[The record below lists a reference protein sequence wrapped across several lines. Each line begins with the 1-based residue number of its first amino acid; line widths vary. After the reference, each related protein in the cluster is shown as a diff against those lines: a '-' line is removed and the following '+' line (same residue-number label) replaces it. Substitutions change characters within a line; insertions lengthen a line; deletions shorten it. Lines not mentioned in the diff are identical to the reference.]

1 MGAFDGSVT
10 VYSHCARDLAAS
22 TTSLSSNVCE
32 KTYSM
37 QMKDCT
43 DYIGRIT
50 GQSGGSYW
58 KKSYRFA
65 ESLLPASQSCVA
77 DTDWDF
83 FGSLQKIVGVPLPYF
98 RK

>member
-1 MGAFDGSVT
+1 MGSFDWMVT

-22 TTSLSSNVCE
+22 PMSLSSNVCQ

-43 DYIGRIT
+43 DFIGRIT
-50 GQSGGSYW
+50 SGGSYL
-58 KKSYRFA
+58 KKSCRFP
-65 ESLLPASQSCVA
+65 ESLLLASQSCVA